1 MRRITQLP
9 NKIRVVTKECK
20 DRDSASIGVWLAAGG
35 RYEGEDN
42 KGVAHFLEHMA
53 FKGSAKYSCDEI
65 KQLIEGVGGNL
76 NAFTAEEDTCYYAK
90 VPANHLKETFD
101 VLADISFFPK
111 ITPKDLEKERAV
123 ILEEIKMYHD
133 LPQFHVGELLEALL
147 WPGHPLGQSL
157 AGTSKSVGGMSVA
170 HLKDFKKSHYVP
182 ANTVISACGPM
193 KHEEL
198 VGWSLAK
205 LGKLTGPLSPS
216 YIPARRSQ
224 EVPAAHLYA
233 KPTEQMHLALGYLAY
248 EINHKDYY
256 VLALL
261 SIILGG
267 NMSSRLFNEVR
278 EKRGLAYS
286 ISSGIK
292 SLNDTGFF
300 MVRAGVDKTKIV
312 GALDLILKVLA
323 NAAGGVKEDE
333 FKRAQEYYM
342 GQSLLGLED
351 TMDQMLWM
359 GGGVISN
366 DQVKSIGDVI
376 KKIKAVTKSDIKRV
390 AKEIL
395 NPQRL
400 NVAIIGPMSEAQQ
413 KELRALAGNPCRE
426 IRATHQ
432 GNPCHSP

>member
-9 NKIRVVTKECK
+9 NKIRIVTREYK
-20 DRDSASIGVWLAAGG
+20 DRDSASIGVWVATGG
-35 RYEGEDN
+35 RYEGKEN

-65 KQLIEGVGGNL
+65 KQLIEGVGGNI
-76 NAFTAEEDTCYYAK
+76 NAFTAEEETCYYAK

-111 ITPKDLEKERAV
+111 IALQDLEKERTV

-133 LPQFHVGELLEALL
+133 LPQYHVGELLEALL
-147 WPGHPLGQSL
+147 WPDHPLGQSL

-170 HLKDFKKSHYVP
+170 HLRDFKKSHYVP
-182 ANTVISACGPM
+182 ANTVISACGSL

-198 VGWSLAK
+198 LALVGAR
-205 LGKLTGPLSPS
+205 LGKLAGPPAPSCLS
-216 YIPARRSQ
+216 ARRVQ
-224 EVPAAHLYA
+224 DKPAIHLHH
-233 KPTEQMHLALGYLAY
+233 KETEQMHLALGFLAY
-248 EINHKDYY
+248 ETNHKDYY

-292 SLNDTGFF
+292 SLNDTGCFT
-300 MVRAGVDKTKIV
+300 VRAGVDNTKII
-312 GALDLILKVLA
+312 GALDLILKILA
-323 NAAGGVKEDE
+323 NAAHGVKEDE

-342 GQSLLGLED
+342 GQFLLGLED

-359 GGGVISN
+359 GGVIISN
-366 DQVKSIGDVI
+366 DQVKSMGDVI
-376 KKIKAVTKSDIKRV
+376 KKIKAVTREDIKRV

-395 NPQRL
+395 DPQRL
-400 NVAIIGPMSEAQQ
+400 NVAIIGPMSEDQQ
-413 KELRALAGNPCRE
+413 KQIYSLA
-426 IRATHQ
+426 AVVY
-432 GNPCHSP
+432 

>member
-1 MRRITQLP
+1 MRRITQLS
-9 NKIRVVTKECK
+9 NKIRIVTQEFK
-20 DRDSASIGVWLAAGG
+20 DRDSASIGVWVAAGG
-35 RYEGEDN
+35 RYEGKDN

-76 NAFTAEEDTCYYAK
+76 NAFTAEEETCYYAK

-133 LPQFHVGELLEALL
+133 LPQYHVGELLEALL
-147 WPGHPLGQSL
+147 WPDHPLGQSL

-170 HLKDFKKSHYVP
+170 HLRDFKKSHYVP
-182 ANTVISACGPM
+182 ANTVISACGSI

-198 VGWSLAK
+198 VGLVGAK
-205 LGKLTGPLSPS
+205 LGKLIGPLAPS
-216 YIPARRSQ
+216 YIPARRIQ
-224 EVPAAHLYA
+224 DKPAAHLHH
-233 KPTEQMHLALGYLAY
+233 KQTEQMHLALGFLAY

-292 SLNDTGFF
+292 SLNDTGVF
-300 MVRAGVDKTKIV
+300 MVRAGVDNTKII

-323 NAAGGVKEDE
+323 KLTDGGVKKDE

-342 GQSLLGLED
+342 GQFLLGLED

-366 DQVKSIGDVI
+366 DQVKSMGDVI
-376 KKIKAVTKSDIKRV
+376 KKIKAVTKNDIKRV
-390 AKEIL
+390 ALEIF

-400 NVAIIGPMSEAQQ
+400 NVAIIGPMSEDQQ
-413 KELRALAGNPCRE
+413 KQIRFLA
-426 IRATHQ
+426 AVD
-432 GNPCHSP
+432 

>member
-9 NKIRVVTKECK
+9 NKIRVVTQEYK
-20 DRDSASIGVWLAAGG
+20 DRDSVSIGVWVAAGG
-35 RYEGEDN
+35 RYEGKDN

-53 FKGSAKYSCDEI
+53 FKGSAKYSCDET

-76 NAFTAEEDTCYYAK
+76 NAFTAEEETCYYAK
-90 VPANHLKETFD
+90 VPADHLKKTFD

-111 ITPKDLEKERAV
+111 IIPKDLEKERTV

-133 LPQFHVGELLEALL
+133 LPQYHVGELLEELL
-147 WPGHPLGQSL
+147 WPDHPLGQGL
-157 AGTSKSVGGMSVA
+157 AGTLKSVGGMSVVD
-170 HLKDFKKSHYVP
+170 LRDFKKIHYAP
-182 ANTVISACGPM
+182 ANTVISACGSM

-198 VGWSLAK
+198 VGLVRVK
-205 LGKLTGPLSPS
+205 LGKWTGPLPPS
-216 YIPARRSQ
+216 CIPARRSQ
-224 EVPAAHLYA
+224 DKPAAHLHY
-233 KPTEQMHLALGYLAY
+233 KQTEQTHLALGYLAY

-256 VLALL
+256 VMALL

-292 SLNDTGFF
+292 SLNDTGGF
-300 MVRAGVDKTKIV
+300 MVRAGVDNTKII
-312 GALDLILKVLA
+312 GALDLILKVLVH
-323 NAAGGVKEDE
+323 AAAGVKEDE

-376 KKIKAVTKSDIKRV
+376 KKIKAVTKNDIKRV
-390 AKEIL
+390 ASEIL
-395 NPQRL
+395 NPQKL
-400 NVAIIGPMSEAQQ
+400 NVAIIGPMSESQQ
-413 KELRALAGNPCRE
+413 KQ
-426 IRATHQ
+426 IRTMV
-432 GNPCHSP
+432 GVR

>member
-9 NKIRVVTKECK
+9 NKIRIVTQEFK

-35 RYEGEDN
+35 RYEAQEN

-53 FKGSAKYSCDEI
+53 FKGSAKYSCVEI

-76 NAFTAEEDTCYYAK
+76 NAFTAEEETCYYAK
-90 VPANHLKETFD
+90 VPSHHLKETFD
-101 VLADISFFPK
+101 VLADISFFP
-111 ITPKDLEKERAV
+111 TLSHKDLEKERTV

-133 LPQFHVGELLEALL
+133 LPQSYVGELLEELL
-147 WPGHPLGQSL
+147 WPDHPLGQSL
-157 AGTSKSVGGMSVA
+157 AGTSKSVGGMTVG
-170 HLKDFKKSHYVP
+170 HLRDFKKSHYVP
-182 ANTVISACGPM
+182 ANTVITACGSI

-198 VGWSLAK
+198 VGLVRGK
-205 LGKLTGPLSPS
+205 LGKLTGPVSPF
-216 YIPARRSQ
+216 YIPARRNQ
-224 EVPAAHLYA
+224 EAPTVHLYH
-233 KPTEQMHLALGYLAY
+233 KQTEQMHLALGFLAY

-286 ISSGIK
+286 ISSGLK
-292 SLNDTGFF
+292 SLQDTGVF
-300 MVRAGVDKTKIV
+300 MVRAGVDNTKIV
-312 GALDLILKVLA
+312 AALDLILKVLA
-323 NAAGGVKEDE
+323 GAAGGVKEDE

-342 GQSLLGLED
+342 GQFLLGLED
-351 TMDQMLWM
+351 TMEQMLWM

-366 DQVKSIGDVI
+366 DQVKSIGDVV
-376 KKIKAVTKSDIKRV
+376 KKIKAVRCADIKRV

-400 NVAIIGPMSEAQQ
+400 NVAIIGPMSEAHQ
-413 KELRALAGNPCRE
+413 KELRAIAGVR
-426 IRATHQ
+426 
-432 GNPCHSP
+432 

>member
-9 NKIRVVTKECK
+9 NKIRIITQEFK
-20 DRDSASIGVWLAAGG
+20 DRDSASIGVWVAAGG
-35 RYEGEDN
+35 RYEDKDN

-65 KQLIEGVGGNL
+65 KQLVEGVGGNL
-76 NAFTAEEDTCYYAK
+76 NAFTDEEETCYYAK
-90 VPANHLKETFD
+90 VPAHHLKETFD

-111 ITPKDLEKERAV
+111 IIPQDLEKERTV

-133 LPQFHVGELLEALL
+133 LPQYHVGELLEELL
-147 WPGHPLGQSL
+147 WPDHPLGQSL
-157 AGTSKSVGGMSVA
+157 AGTSKSVGGMSVT
-170 HLKDFKKSHYVP
+170 HLRDFKKANYVP
-182 ANTVISACGPM
+182 ANTVISACGSL

-198 VGWSLAK
+198 VRLVGAK
-205 LGKLTGPLSPS
+205 LGRLTGPPATS
-216 YIPARRSQ
+216 YIPARRTQ
-224 EVPAAHLYA
+224 EEPAANLHI

-286 ISSGIK
+286 VSSGIK
-292 SLNDTGFF
+292 SLNDTGVF
-300 MVRAGVDKTKIV
+300 MVRAGVDNTKII
-312 GALDLILKVLA
+312 GALDLILKVLGHL
-323 NAAGGVKEDE
+323 AAGGVKKDE

-342 GQSLLGLED
+342 GQFLLGLED
-351 TMDQMLWM
+351 TMEQMLWM
-359 GGGVISN
+359 GGVIISN
-366 DQVKSIGDVI
+366 DRVKSMGDVI
-376 KKIKAVTKSDIKRV
+376 KKIKAVTRDDIKRV
-390 AKEIL
+390 ASEIL

-400 NVAIIGPMSEAQQ
+400 NVAIIGPMSEDQQ
-413 KELRALAGNPCRE
+413 KQLRSIANVR
-426 IRATHQ
+426 
-432 GNPCHSP
+432 

>member
-9 NKIRVVTKECK
+9 NKVRIVTQEFK
-20 DRDSASIGVWLAAGG
+20 DRESASIGVWVAAGG
-35 RYEGEDN
+35 RYENREN

-53 FKGSAKYSCDEI
+53 FKGSLKYSCDEI
-65 KQLIEGVGGNL
+65 KQLVEGVGGSL
-76 NAFTAEEDTCYYAK
+76 NAFTAEEETCFYAK
-90 VPANHLKETFD
+90 VPAAHLKQTFN

-111 ITPKDLEKERAV
+111 IALKDLEKERTV

-133 LPQFHVGELLEALL
+133 LPQYYVGELLEELL
-147 WPGHPLGQSL
+147 WPDHPLGQSL
-157 AGTSKSVGGMSVA
+157 AGTPKSVGEMSA
-170 HLKDFKKSHYVP
+170 AYLRNFKNAHYVP
-182 ANTVISACGPM
+182 ANTVISACGSM

-198 VGWSLAK
+198 VRLVTAK
-205 LGKLTGPLSPS
+205 LGKLTGFLAPS
-216 YIPARRSQ
+216 YIPARRTQ
-224 EVPAAHLYA
+224 EKPGIHLYY
-233 KPTEQMHLALGYLAY
+233 KQTEQMHLALGYLAY
-248 EINHKDYY
+248 ETNHKDYY

-286 ISSGIK
+286 VSSGIK
-292 SLNDTGFF
+292 SLNDTGYF
-300 MVRAGVDKTKIV
+300 MVRAGVDNVKIV
-312 GALDLILKVLA
+312 DALGLILKVLA
-323 NAAGGVKEDE
+323 KIVSGGVKEDE

-366 DQVKSIGDVI
+366 DQVKTIEDVI
-376 KKIKAVTKSDIKRV
+376 KKIKAVTRADIKRV

-395 NPQRL
+395 DPQRL
-400 NVAIIGPMSEAQQ
+400 NVAIIGPMSGDQQ
-413 KELRALAGNPCRE
+413 EQLRAIASVR
-426 IRATHQ
+426 
-432 GNPCHSP
+432 